1 MENGMAY
8 FRRAAGQTAL
18 IRWVA
23 LAASAVM
30 LLGIAP
36 LPVIALGIAFVA
48 AYNGALQFASASP
61 DRFPRW
67 GYPLCLLASAA
78 DILVLSVT
86 IGAYQA
92 ELPGFY
98 LLYTLA
104 ILAVGHV
111 FMKPRYIGATLAGS
125 LIGNFVA
132 TLMARKGLTGAILML
147 NVVRPAVA
155 LAAAAGVS
163 VALTVFKKRDD
174 NLQRRDKKLSTLLE
188 FGTRFASGADAARV
202 MEQTLRAAIHN
213 TDASAGYIMLVNE
226 DGDRRELRTEVAVS
240 LGEERSLPT
249 ARGWGEGLEGYV
261 AETGKMLSL
270 ARATP
275 KRGQTAPTEEA
286 FRYDAEAALCIPL
299 TEDDPNAQQTNVIGI
314 LTLLNHAPD
323 HPFLDDDVDL
333 ARTLAGLVTMAV
345 VNSRLYEDLRISFM
359 RSLHAL
365 AKTLESR
372 DAYTQGH
379 SFRVSE
385 LCVMIAQKLHVA
397 PEIVEN
403 LRNGALLHDVGKIGI
418 PDAILCKPSRLTDE
432 EFEIMQQH
440 PVIGYEI
447 CKPLGLSDEIL
458 MLIRNHHEKL
468 DGSGYPDGLK
478 LGELP
483 LPLRIICVA
492 DAFDAMSSSRPYRKA
507 MDSELR
513 TAQLNRFAGIQFDPV
528 VVETLKGIDAAGL
541 LDELYRDHW
550 EPKEKP
556 VLEPENAPPTLNGIA
571 ESLRQLPEAA

>member
-1 MENGMAY
+1 MAY

-23 LAASAVM
+23 LAAAAVM

-36 LPVIALGIAFVA
+36 LPLIGLGVALVA
-48 AYNGALQFASASP
+48 AYNGALHFAAASQE
-61 DRFPRW
+61 RFPRA
-67 GYPLCLLASAA
+67 GLPLCLLATSA
-78 DILVLSVT
+78 DIIALSLA
-86 IGAYQA
+86 IGAYQTA
-92 ELPGFY
+92 LPGFY
-98 LLYTLA
+98 LLYTLV
-104 ILAVGHV
+104 ILAAGHV
-111 FMKPRYIGATLAGS
+111 FLKPRYILITLAAS
-125 LIGNFVA
+125 LIGNLIA
-132 TLMARKGLTGAILML
+132 TVTAHKEIHAAIFTLYIA
-147 NVVRPAVA
+147 RPAIVM
-155 LAAAAGVS
+155 AAAAI
-163 VALTVFKKRDD
+163 VACSLCVFKKRDD

-213 TDASAGYIMLVNE
+213 TDATAGYIMLAYL
-226 DGDRRELRTEVAVS
+226 DGDEREMRTEVAVS
-240 LGEERSLPT
+240 IGEERALPT
-249 ARGWGEGLEGYV
+249 ARAWGEGLEGYV

-270 ARATP
+270 AHKNA
-275 KRGQTAPTEEA
+275 KRGKPAPTEA
-286 FRYDAEAALCIPL
+286 PFRYDAEAALCIPL
-299 TEDDPNAQQTNVIGI
+299 TEDDPNAQQTNVIGV
-314 LTLLNHAPD
+314 LTLLNHTPD

-345 VNSRLYEDLRISFM
+345 VNSRLYEDLRELFM
-359 RSLHAL
+359 RSLHTL

-385 LCVMIAQKLHVA
+385 LCVMVAEKLRVA
-397 PEIVEN
+397 PDIVEN
-403 LRNGALLHDVGKIGI
+403 LKNGALLHDVGKIGI
-418 PDAILCKPSRLTDE
+418 PDAILCKPSRLTEE
-432 EFEIMQQH
+432 EFAIMQQH
-440 PVIGYEI
+440 PTIGYEI

-468 DGSGYPDGLK
+468 DGTGYPDGLK

-507 MDSELR
+507 MDSKSR
-513 TAQLNRFAGIQFDPV
+513 NAQLNRFAGIQFDPV
-528 VVETLKGIDAAGL
+528 VVETLKGIMAAGL

-550 EPKEKP
+550 DPKEYGGAKQP
-556 VLEPENAPPTLNGIA
+556 EPENKKLLYLTQEEPK
-571 ESLRQLPEAA
+571 AA

>member
-1 MENGMAY
+1 MAY

-23 LAASAVM
+23 LAAAAVM
-30 LLGIAP
+30 LIGIAP
-36 LPVIALGIAFVA
+36 LPVIGLGVGFVA
-48 AYNGALQFASASP
+48 LYNGALHFASAAQE
-61 DRFPRW
+61 RFPRA
-67 GYPLCLLASAA
+67 GLPLCLLATGA
-78 DILVLSVT
+78 DIVALSVT
-86 IGAYQA
+86 LGAYQA
-92 ELPGFY
+92 ALPGFY
-98 LLYTLA
+98 LLYTLVIMA
-104 ILAVGHV
+104 AGHV
-111 FMKPRYIGATLAGS
+111 FLKPRYILLTLAGS
-125 LIGNFVA
+125 LIGNLIATMTAHKEINAAIFALHVA
-132 TLMARKGLTGAILML
+132 
-147 NVVRPAVA
+147 RPAVVM
-155 LAAAAGVS
+155 AAAAI
-163 VALTVFKKRDD
+163 VACSLSVFKKRDD

-213 TDASAGYIMLVNE
+213 TDATAGYIMLVHS
-226 DGDRRELRTEVAVS
+226 DGDERELRTEVAVS
-240 LGEERSLPT
+240 IGEERALPT
-249 ARGWGEGLEGYV
+249 ARTWGEGLEGYV

-270 ARATP
+270 AHKPA
-275 KRGQTAPTEEA
+275 KRGKPAPTETP

-299 TEDDPNAQQTNVIGI
+299 TEDDPNAQQTNVIGV
-314 LTLLNHAPD
+314 LTLLNHTPD

-345 VNSRLYEDLRISFM
+345 VNSRLYEDLRESFM

-379 SFRVSE
+379 SYRVSE
-385 LCVMIAQKLHVA
+385 LCVMVAEKLRVA
-397 PEIVEN
+397 PDIVEN
-403 LRNGALLHDVGKIGI
+403 LKNGALLHDVGKIGI
-418 PDAILCKPSRLTDE
+418 PDAILCKPSRLTEE
-432 EFEIMQQH
+432 EFAIMQQH
-440 PVIGYEI
+440 PTIGYEI

-468 DGSGYPDGLK
+468 DGTGYPDGLK

-507 MDSELR
+507 MDSESR
-513 TAQLNRFAGIQFDPV
+513 NAQLNRFAGIQFDPV
-528 VVETLKGIDAAGL
+528 VVETLKGLMAAGL

-550 EPKEKP
+550 EPQEYHAGKP
-556 VLEPENAPPTLNGIA
+556 PDGAKVLYLTQED
-571 ESLRQLPEAA
+571 SKAA